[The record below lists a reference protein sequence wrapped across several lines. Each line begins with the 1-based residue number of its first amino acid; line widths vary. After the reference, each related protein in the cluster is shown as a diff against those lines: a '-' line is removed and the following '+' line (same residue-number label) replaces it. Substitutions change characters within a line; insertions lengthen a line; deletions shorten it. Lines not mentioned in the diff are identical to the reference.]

1 MEKKY
6 LVIIAFAAFFYS
18 CSEKKIGD
26 GYGLCKEGETRCT
39 GNKLEV
45 CSIFKEWSLKSECDF
60 YGGECVTDGK
70 NSYCT
75 ESGDDKELSDGYFDW
90 GEEEDDEYIEEDD
103 DNIIYDYDGYDE
115 DTVDSEETDE
125 DIDEDIDDAILDEDV
140 QDNDIIDEDVVEPVC
155 GNGELETG
163 EVCEK
168 GDLTDCTE
176 IDPEKYSGGKAFCLD
191 DCSGYNTITCSEK

>member
-1 MEKKY
+1 MKSKY
-6 LVIIAFAAFFYS
+6 FIFIVLAVFYS

-26 GYGLCKEGETRCT
+26 DYGLCKEGETRCT
-39 GNKLEV
+39 GNNLEICTSFSEWALKTE
-45 CSIFKEWSLKSECDF
+45 CSF

-75 ESGDDKELSDGYFDW
+75 ESGDDKEWFDGNFDW

-103 DNIIYDYDGYDE
+103 DNIIYDYDNYDE
-115 DTVDSEETDE
+115 DAVDSEETDE
-125 DIDEDIDDAILDEDV
+125 DSDEWFDDDEQDI
-140 QDNDIIDEDVVEPVC
+140 DIIDEDIVEPVC

>member
-6 LVIIAFAAFFYS
+6 FVIIAFMAFFYS
-18 CSEKKIGD
+18 CSENKIGD
-26 GYGLCKEGETRCT
+26 DYGLCKEGSTRCT
-39 GNKLEV
+39 GNKLEI
-45 CSIFKEWSLKSECDF
+45 CTSFKEWALKTECDF

-75 ESGDDKELSDGYFDW
+75 NMEDDKEWFDGYFDW
-90 GEEEDDEYIEEDD
+90 GEEEDDDYIEEDD
-103 DNIIYDYDGYDE
+103 DNIIYDQDVYDE
-115 DTVDSEETDE
+115 DVFDGEEYFDDDDYEQE
-125 DIDEDIDDAILDEDV
+125 DI
-140 QDNDIIDEDVVEPVC
+140 DIIDEDVVEPVC

-191 DCSGYNTITCSEK
+191 DCLGYNTITCSEK